1 MLRCNDLL
9 APYLARVSPEVAAEL
24 FGTLVALRRSTS
36 AVAAECR
43 SRAAEVGSPRSPL
56 CANSQIMLVRIADVL
71 LSIGIVAPLL
81 SLTAV
86 VAGRAVW
93 HIARG
98 TAARRI
104 RADQCVHDRVRQLQL
119 AMQANVEGVF
129 LLRAIRD
136 GSGAITDFEI
146 RDVNPS
152 GARLLR
158 ADPHGLI
165 GRRLKRDFPTDLHAV
180 LFARY
185 VETIASNTPF
195 MEEVRVSRQQ
205 FAARW
210 LYHQSVATGNGV
222 AVTLRDIS
230 TRKREEMRLRH
241 ASLTDDLTRLYNRRG
256 FLTLAEQQLRIAR
269 RQGKDA
275 VLMYVDMDDFK
286 RLNDQHGH
294 AEGDRALAA
303 VGRLLRKSVRDC
315 DVVARMGGDE
325 FTLVA
330 LDADRVAARIIQ
342 QRIEAQVA
350 LLNASGELV
359 APLSLTIGHT
369 RVRPGD
375 QASLTEL
382 LGRADTLLYERKRRR
397 KLAAT
402 VGTTSRT
409 AARTGKHRP
418 VVVAAT
424 VGIRDF
430 TNLKTARILH
440 PQAPLR

>member
-1 MLRCNDLL
+1 
-9 APYLARVSPEVAAEL
+9 
-24 FGTLVALRRSTS
+24 
-36 AVAAECR
+36 
-43 SRAAEVGSPRSPL
+43 
-56 CANSQIMLVRIADVL
+56 MLVRIADVL
-71 LSIGIVAPLL
+71 QSVGIIAPLL
-81 SLTAV
+81 SLAAI

-93 HIARG
+93 HAARG
-98 TAARRI
+98 TAARRM
-104 RADQCVHDRVRQLQL
+104 RADQGVHDRVRQLQL

-129 LLRAIRD
+129 LLRAIHD
-136 GSGAITDFEI
+136 GTGAIIDFEI

-158 ADPHGLI
+158 ADPNGLI
-165 GRRLKRDFPTDLHAV
+165 GCRLKRDFPSDLHVV

-185 VETIASNTPF
+185 VETIASHTPF

-210 LYHQSVATGNGV
+210 LYHQSVPTGNGV
-222 AVTLRDIS
+222 AVTVRDIS

-256 FLTLAEQQLRIAR
+256 FLTLADQQLRIAR

-286 RLNDQHGH
+286 LLNDQHGH

-382 LGRADTLLYERKRRR
+382 LERADALLYERKRRR

-402 VGTTSRT
+402 VGTSSRT
-409 AARTGKHRP
+409 ATRTGKHRP
-418 VVVAAT
+418 VVAAPA
-424 VGIRDF
+424 VGIRHF